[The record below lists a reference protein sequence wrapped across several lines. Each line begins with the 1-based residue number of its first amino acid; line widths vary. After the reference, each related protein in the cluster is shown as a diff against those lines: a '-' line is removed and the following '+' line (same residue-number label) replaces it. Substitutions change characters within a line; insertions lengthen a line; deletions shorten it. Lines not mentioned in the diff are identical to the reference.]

1 MRDEALAIRR
11 EIGLERGNDRRQ
23 HAAYTRALNHGFS
36 LTSNICNQSF
46 QFLIFP
52 AFSLLGPAALFP
64 FLTELNPCYL
74 PRFMLSG
81 EIRNQIDRV
90 WDSFW
95 AGGIAN

>member
-11 EIGLERGNDRRQ
+11 EIGLERGNDRRP

-52 AFSLLGPAALFP
+52 SFSLLVSSALPAQWRNSQSDRPRLGLFLGRRNRKP
-64 FLTELNPCYL
+64 T
-74 PRFMLSG
+74 RSDRADHLSA
-81 EIRNQIDRV
+81 
-90 WDSFW
+90 FP
-95 AGGIAN
+95 